1 MNENKNDI
9 TKFEKVTIGI
19 AISFAICGLL
29 TFVIFIFVFKHG
41 YTFDSNY
48 NIYSDKFGD
57 FGSFIGG
64 VVGAIWSLVSI
75 ILFYITLRLQRKE
88 LALQRQELELTRE
101 ELKGQK
107 LELEK
112 ANTFSYIQQ
121 FDTKFFQLL
130 SLHKDITNGIYIDQT
145 SRTYF
150 DMENESGVHF
160 FQQLALRI
168 SRIFYKNEY
177 PIKEFGEV
185 ETSDRLI
192 KTYHKAYHQYKAVLS
207 HYFRNLFYVVNFVDQ
222 SPILTED
229 QKKDYVK
236 ILRAQLSQYELVILA
251 YNGMTKYGEKFYP
264 LINKYE
270 MLKSIDFEL
279 FTPPNYQIK
288 IVKPEVLTEKYDYL
302 NPVYLEQ
309 KKIFDETKN
318 EQA

>member
-1 MNENKNDI
+1 MTKGKQEI
-9 TKFEKVTIGI
+9 SKFEKNTIGI
-19 AISFAICGLL
+19 AIFFAICGIL
-29 TFVIFIFVFKHG
+29 TFIVSIFAFKNG

-48 NIYSDKFGD
+48 KIYSDRFGD

-64 VVGAIWSLVSI
+64 VVGAIWSLVSV
-75 ILFYITLRLQRKE
+75 ILFYITLRLQRQE
-88 LALQRQELELTRE
+88 LALQRQDLELTRD

-130 SLHKDITNGIYIDQT
+130 ALHKDITNSIYIDKT

-160 FQQLALRI
+160 FQQLALKI

-177 PIKEFGEV
+177 PIDEFGVV

-192 KTYHKAYHQYKAVLS
+192 TTYYKAYHQYKAVLS
-207 HYFRNLFYVVNFVDQ
+207 HYFRNLYYVVNFIDQ
-222 SPILTED
+222 SKILSDD
-229 QKKDYVK
+229 QKKDYAK

-251 YNGMTKYGEKFYP
+251 YNGMTRYGANFYP

-279 FTPPNYQIK
+279 FTPPNYFVK
-288 IVKPEVLTEKYDYL
+288 IIKPEVLTEKYEHL
-302 NPVYLEQ
+302 KSVYLEQ
-309 KKIFDETKN
+309 KQIFEDTKKH
-318 EQA
+318 